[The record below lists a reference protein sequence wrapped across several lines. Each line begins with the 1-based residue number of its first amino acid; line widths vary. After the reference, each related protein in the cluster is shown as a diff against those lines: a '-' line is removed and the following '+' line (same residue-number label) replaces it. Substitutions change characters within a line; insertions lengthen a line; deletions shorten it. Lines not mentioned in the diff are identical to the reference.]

1 MPSRNKV
8 KGFWKSPGG
17 IALAVIALVAMILA
31 IVVFSTN
38 KEAQIKEGKQP
49 KVDPKARPS
58 DSQEETIISPPS
70 EEEVIIT
77 EDGNLPTEMKS
88 NGVYRN
94 DRVLSAST
102 GYGMTLSVGLEQDGV
117 TDALYL
123 NPHFEY
129 AYAGNPNE
137 AYGYLMR
144 AERVPLE
151 YAEPS
156 PSPAWSTKYDG
167 ITDFAILGRTYDKV
181 VSVSARDSVNYGVR
195 WMDSPAY
202 GGMDNA
208 GDTVHILIIRLSDG
222 TLMGAVNICV
232 SFDRGTKTYS
242 LENLTN
248 NDVGNTG
255 DLSAEQRDNLIAET
269 VQYLTEGNDQMTLSV
284 TKEELESQSRSTVI
298 EKIPRV
304 YYNKLYDTNGNVV
317 AAGRFSKCDIYAVN
331 INCDGY
337 GFFTVYFAPEPQ
349 ANGLAAPTL
358 AEGDELKLV
367 PIGYDAFAPFTIETF
382 NSFLFPEDISLFDAA
397 NF

>member
-1 MPSRNKV
+1 
-8 KGFWKSPGG
+8 
-17 IALAVIALVAMILA
+17 
-31 IVVFSTN
+31 
-38 KEAQIKEGKQP
+38 
-49 KVDPKARPS
+49 
-58 DSQEETIISPPS
+58 
-70 EEEVIIT
+70 
-77 EDGNLPTEMKS
+77 
-88 NGVYRN
+88 
-94 DRVLSAST
+94 
-102 GYGMTLSVGLEQDGV
+102 
-117 TDALYL
+117 
-123 NPHFEY
+123 
-129 AYAGNPNE
+129 
-137 AYGYLMR
+137 
-144 AERVPLE
+144 
-151 YAEPS
+151 
-156 PSPAWSTKYDG
+156 
-167 ITDFAILGRTYDKV
+167 
-181 VSVSARDSVNYGVR
+181 
-195 WMDSPAY
+195 
-202 GGMDNA
+202 
-208 GDTVHILIIRLSDG
+208 
-222 TLMGAVNICV
+222 MGAVNICV

-269 VQYLTEGNDQMTLSV
+269 VQYLTEGNDQMTLSA
-284 TKEELESQSRSTVI
+284 TKEELESQSRSTVV

-382 NSFLFPEDISLFDAA
+382 NSFLFPEDISLFDAG